1 MGRANDHMMEL
12 ENDRMRQ
19 WMMDAYG
26 IDKDELDEDS
36 EEWQEMAQEY
46 QAECRLKSKGLQH
59 PIGFVH

>member
-1 MGRANDHMMEL
+1 MGRAKDHMMEL

-46 QAECRLKSKGLQH
+46 QDKLESPLVS
-59 PIGFVH
+59 